1 MPTARE
7 DTARLADLLRRE
19 HHALSEFLIA
29 LAAFDRKRRWV
40 EMGYPSLFEFLRRE
54 LKLSAGAAQYRK
66 TAAQLIQEY
75 AAVGAGLRTGE
86 LCLSSVIELAK
97 VITPDNAT
105 GVLPRF
111 FGKSAREAAFVSASI
126 RPIRDRPRREFM
138 VTPVQAA
145 LVEAAPAVTQGVFR
159 TSETGSPPSPPPAT
173 VPALTP
179 PPTAIL
185 VPDRPKIRPLDAE
198 RARINMTVSRRL
210 LDKLAVARDALSH
223 SHPAASEETILEL
236 GLDLLIERHRK
247 RRGIGAK
254 PRKATRTPKAPAPTP
269 EKAATTAPP
278 SPTGRSRH
286 VPAHVWREVWERDG
300 GRCAWPLEN
309 GGSCGST
316 HQLELDHVGG
326 FALGAATTAEECRI
340 ACKFHN
346 DLHARALYGD
356 DLMDRYTRPKRGGG
370 CSEPVA
376 VYGDAAPR
384 SRSELPTTMSDD
396 AAIAAAAT
404 IGWRSPAIARGIATA
419 L

>member
-1 MPTARE
+1 MSSARE
-7 DTARLADLLRRE
+7 DAVRLSELLRRE
-19 HHALSEFLIA
+19 HHALAEFLIA
-29 LAAFDRKRRWV
+29 LAAFDRERRWV
-40 EMGYPSLFEFLRRE
+40 ELGYPSLFSFLTRE
-54 LKLSAGAAQYRK
+54 LRLSAGAAQYRK
-66 TAAQLIQEY
+66 TAAELIQRYPEVED
-75 AAVGAGLRTGE
+75 ALRRGD
-86 LCLSSVIELAK
+86 LCLTSVIEVAK
-97 VITPDNAT
+97 VLTAENAAE
-105 GVLPRF
+105 VLPRF
-111 FGKSAREAAFVSASI
+111 FGKSARDAAVVAASI
-126 RPIRDRPRREFM
+126 RPVQDPPVREFL
-138 VTPVQAA
+138 VTSVPSGPG
-145 LVEAAPAVTQGVFR
+145 EAVPGDVTTGVFR
-159 TSETGSPPSPPPAT
+159 APEVAPPVAASPPALLASAPA
-173 VPALTP
+173 PA
-179 PPTAIL
+179 
-185 VPDRPKIRPLDAE
+185 PDRPKVRPLDGE
-198 RARINMTVSRRL
+198 RARVSMTVSRRL
-210 LDKLAVARDALSH
+210 LDKLAAARDALSH
-223 SHPAASEETILEL
+223 SHPSASEETILEL

-384 SRSELPTTMSDD
+384 SRSELPTTMSDE

-404 IGWRSPAIARGIATA
+404 MGWRTPAIARGIATA